1 MSVTIICFV
10 KMKLFCLCKQEAHL
24 LTYIL
29 LSLTYSMVRHLDLNI
44 AQLFTMCA

>member
-10 KMKLFCLCKQEAHL
+10 KMKLCLCEQEAHL